1 MISHPRKVYYLTGSR
16 ADFGLMHSTL
26 ARLQASELIDLAV
39 IVTGSHLLHEHGYT
53 VSEIDGSNLN
63 ILARINPYSA
73 AETRVSMAQN
83 IARIIHEMT
92 PLLAASPPDILLLL
106 GDRGEMLAGAI
117 AALHLGINTVHI
129 HGGERSGTVD
139 EPIRHA
145 ISKLSTF
152 HFVATQISADRLT
165 KMGESSDSVFVT
177 GAPGID
183 DMKGHVSPQKRK
195 LFEGSTLDPETKTAL
210 FVFHPVVGE
219 EDELSQQTTV
229 IIDACLS
236 QGLQLVIGLP
246 NSDSGG
252 NLIRDAI
259 HNHSEADSFLV
270 FQHFDR
276 YTYLSWLHHADFI
289 IGNSSSG
296 IIEAAS
302 FNTPTI
308 NVGSRQ
314 MLRERNDSVLDVNP
328 VFDELVDAI
337 NGVISSPRPDVSN
350 IYGDGTAGER
360 IVELMEN
367 IPLSNVL
374 KSNAY

>member
-16 ADFGLMHSTL
+16 ADFGLMNSTL
-26 ARLQASELIDLAV
+26 ARLQASEFINLAV

-53 VSEIDGSNLN
+53 ISDIEGMNLE

-73 AETRVSMAQN
+73 AETRLSMAQN
-83 IARIIHEMT
+83 IATITHEMT
-92 PLLAASPPDILLLL
+92 QLLAASPPDILLLL

-117 AALHLGINTVHI
+117 AALHLGINIAHI

-139 EPIRHA
+139 EPVRHA

-152 HFVATQISADRLT
+152 HFVATQISADRLI
-165 KMGESSDSVFVT
+165 KMGEISESVFVT

-183 DMKGHVSPQKRK
+183 DLKGHVSLQKCE
-195 LFEGSTLDPETKTAL
+195 LFEGSTLEPAKKTAL

-219 EDELSQQTTV
+219 EHELSQQTTV
-229 IIDACLS
+229 IIDACLNH
-236 QGLQLVIGLP
+236 GLQMVIGLP

-259 HNHSEADSFLV
+259 HNHSEAASFWI

-276 YTYLSWLHHADFI
+276 HTYLSWLHHADFI

-337 NGVISSPRPDVSN
+337 NVVMSSSHPNVSN
-350 IYGDGTAGER
+350 IYGDGTAGEK
-360 IVELMEN
+360 IVELMES
-367 IPLSNVL
+367 IPLGKGL